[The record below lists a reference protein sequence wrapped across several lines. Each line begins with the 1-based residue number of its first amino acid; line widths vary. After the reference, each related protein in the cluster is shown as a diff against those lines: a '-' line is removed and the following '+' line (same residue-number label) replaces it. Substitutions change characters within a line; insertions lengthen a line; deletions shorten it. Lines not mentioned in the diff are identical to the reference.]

1 MIKAKV
7 ILKFKTRQDA
17 ERFAMLWA
25 RITKKSP
32 MVGFG
37 TENVEVLLHDVT
49 SDELGWINE
58 LINQSKPEK

>member
-1 MIKAKV
+1 MTTARV
-7 ILKFKTRQDA
+7 TLKFETRQEA

-32 MVGFG
+32 IVGYG